1 MMLFMKA
8 IKSNEHAV
16 SKKGSY
22 LHPWIEGFQCS
33 PGSEL
38 LCPIDQL
45 AQLVNLPSFFQ
56 QFVNPDYLINWAA
69 IGQFSVDVRA

>member
-1 MMLFMKA
+1 MIA
-8 IKSNEHAV
+8 
-16 SKKGSY
+16 
-22 LHPWIEGFQCS
+22 
-33 PGSEL
+33 L